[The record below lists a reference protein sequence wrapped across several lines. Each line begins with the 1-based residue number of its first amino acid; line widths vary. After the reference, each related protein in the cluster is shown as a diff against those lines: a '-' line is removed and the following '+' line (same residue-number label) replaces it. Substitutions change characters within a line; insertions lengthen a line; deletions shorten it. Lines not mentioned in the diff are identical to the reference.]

1 MSHLTPTLGN
11 RTGSHQA
18 QSPTIYPEPRTPA
31 RSLPP
36 VLSLCGPTYQGSE
49 QGHASQ
55 ERRWRI
61 NSGHQPHA
69 RTKAPLLTGCLSPCP
84 YPAGSIPSSQGP
96 TALLERLAWLS
107 ALPPLTR
114 QIRTRVKPFAAPSKV
129 GPTTQWV
136 LGSQLGARRVVSM
149 AGSRQQ
155 IKPERIEGGL

>member
-36 VLSLCGPTYQGSE
+36 VLFVAPPTRAQSRDMPAKNGDGGSTVGTGHTPGPKHHS
-49 QGHASQ
+49 
-55 ERRWRI
+55 
-61 NSGHQPHA
+61 
-69 RTKAPLLTGCLSPCP
+69 GCLSPCP
-84 YPAGSIPSSQGP
+84 YLAGSIPSSQRP
-96 TALLERLAWLS
+96 TALLEGLAWLS

-114 QIRTRVKPFAAPSKV
+114 QIRTRVKPFATPSKV

-136 LGSQLGARRVVSM
+136 LGSQLEARR
-149 AGSRQQ
+149 GSAWQAPGNRLNQ
-155 IKPERIEGGL
+155 KG